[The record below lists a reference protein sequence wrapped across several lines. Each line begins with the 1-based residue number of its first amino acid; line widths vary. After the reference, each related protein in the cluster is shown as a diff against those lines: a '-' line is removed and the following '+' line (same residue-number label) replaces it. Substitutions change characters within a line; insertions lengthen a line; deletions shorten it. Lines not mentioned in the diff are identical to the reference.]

1 MQIEITDSS
10 LNPVPMA
17 GADDH
22 IINGKIASTMVGPT
36 VLIAAGL
43 IPPTAIFIPLG
54 IALYKICTHTP
65 R

>member
-1 MQIEITDSS
+1 MQTGISVNS
-10 LNPVPMA
+10 VNHAPMT

-22 IINGKIASTMVGPT
+22 IINGKIATTMVGPT

-43 IPPTAIFIPLG
+43 IPDTAIFIPLG
-54 IALYKICTHTP
+54 VALYKICTHTP